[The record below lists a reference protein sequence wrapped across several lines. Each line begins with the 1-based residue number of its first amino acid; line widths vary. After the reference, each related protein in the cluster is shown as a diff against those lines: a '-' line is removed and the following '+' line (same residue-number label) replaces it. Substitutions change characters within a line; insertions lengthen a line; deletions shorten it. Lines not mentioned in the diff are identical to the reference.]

1 MKSYEV
7 YNNRLFARWA
17 PIYDGFEVA
26 LAGVRRSI
34 VHQMDCTGR
43 TVLDVATGTGSL
55 AIALSPTAKSVVGID
70 LSAEMLAV
78 ARRKRYTGDLTFL
91 EMDASRMA
99 FPDGAFD
106 IVTISLA
113 LHDMA
118 LEVRTRV
125 MQEVKRVLRP
135 DGRLYILEYDM
146 PPGSWARRITAPIF
160 NLFESKYYLGFIA
173 SDLEQYL
180 RSFGFNVERKTSH
193 LLGHLQFLTLTQ
205 APS

>member
-1 MKSYEV
+1 MNPYEV
-7 YNNRLFARWA
+7 NRLFARWA

-34 VHQMDCTGR
+34 VRQMDCTGR

-55 AIALSPTAKSVVGID
+55 AIALSPMAKSVVGID

-91 EMDASRMA
+91 EMDASRMD

-113 LHDMA
+113 LHDMP

-146 PPGSWARRITAPIF
+146 PPGSWARRITAPVF
-160 NLFESKYYLGFIA
+160 NLFESRYFMGFIA
-173 SDLEQYL
+173 HDLEQYL
-180 RSFGFNVERKTSH
+180 RPFGFRVERRTAH
-193 LLGHLQFLTLTQ
+193 LLGHFQFLTLTH